1 MFTLETI
8 KMIIPLVTPFV
19 IVLLT
24 FYLKH
29 IYDRKERR
37 YKHRIEFTL
46 NATVIGTQKDCYLVE
61 FIVTINNKSL
71 VKKDFT
77 EIPLRVRGIEEN
89 TAIELL
95 SAKKKDTKTK
105 KVIETK
111 QTSRIKFPIPIVD
124 ENILPPF
131 WKNAFVEPG
140 IKQDITFITPI
151 PQNITF
157 ILATAKFSYQGIPK
171 PHTAERMFALQAP
184 PRTAEKT
191 CTQ

>member
-1 MFTLETI
+1 MLAE
-8 KMIIPLVTPFV
+8 
-19 IVLLT
+19 
-24 FYLKH
+24 
-29 IYDRKERR
+29 
-37 YKHRIEFTL
+37 
-46 NATVIGTQKDCYLVE
+46 
-61 FIVTINNKSL
+61 
-71 VKKDFT
+71 
-77 EIPLRVRGIEEN
+77 
-89 TAIELL
+89 
-95 SAKKKDTKTK
+95 KKDTKTK

-124 ENILPPF
+124 ENILPPV

-157 ILATAKFSYQGIPK
+157 ILATAKFSYIGIPK

-191 CTQ
+191 CTP